1 LDHFFAKNF
10 PGFKRYSLEGGEA
23 CMAFYHSIFS
33 NAAREDIEELVMGIA
48 HRGRL
53 NLMTCL
59 LNLDPVL
66 LLTKIKG
73 NREFAEDEAKFAS
86 GDIVHHY
93 PCSTDL
99 SYFDKKIHVNLLPN
113 PSHLEVHISQF

>member
-1 LDHFFAKNF
+1 
-10 PGFKRYSLEGGEA
+10 
-23 CMAFYHSIFS
+23 MAFYHSIFS

-66 LLTKIKG
+66 LLAKIKG
-73 NREFAEDEAKFAS
+73 NREYSENEVKFAS

-99 SYFDKKIHVNLLPN
+99 RYFGKQVHINLMPN
-113 PSHLEVHISQF
+113 PSHLEVSFFKF